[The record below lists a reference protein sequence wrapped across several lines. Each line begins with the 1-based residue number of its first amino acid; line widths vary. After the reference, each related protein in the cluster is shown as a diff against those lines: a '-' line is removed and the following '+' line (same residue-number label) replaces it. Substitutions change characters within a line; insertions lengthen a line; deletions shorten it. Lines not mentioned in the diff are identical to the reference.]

1 MERTSILT
9 SDLSEAVEERL
20 GRGITFSSED
30 DARAL
35 LEQYRAQIAQ
45 RADSAA
51 EAGSSQ
57 SATQADNPADT
68 MSADGAASSA
78 AGEGE

>member
-20 GRGITFSSED
+20 GRGITFGSED

-45 RADSAA
+45 RAGE
-51 EAGSSQ
+51 EASSQ
-57 SATQADNPADT
+57 STTQASSPADT